1 MKKLILLDVDGTIT
15 NSGCKIDSKM
25 ENILILLSQNF
36 ELGIVGGG
44 KIDKIIWQLENI
56 KEIFLHIILLNVAV
70 YIIKTKNLFILI

>member
-1 MKKLILLDVDGTIT
+1 MEKKLILLDVDGTIT

-44 KIDKIIWQLENI
+44 KIDKIIW
-56 KEIFLHIILLNVAV
+56 
-70 YIIKTKNLFILI
+70 